1 MLYLFDL
8 DGTLIDS
15 AIGIFAG
22 VRHSL
27 ASVGAESPDDAALRA
42 WIGPPLRV
50 SYAAILGDDKERI
63 EAAVEAYGDRFRD
76 IGWSEHTVYEGM
88 PELIASLA
96 ASGHQLAVVTS
107 KPLPHAEPIIKH
119 LPFGH
124 LFERIYAPGLSTAH
138 SEKATM
144 IAAALA
150 DFEQSPDETIMVG
163 DRLFDM
169 EGAVA
174 NGVRGIGVLW
184 GFGDRAEL
192 ESAGAWMVVEKPEE
206 IARIAT
212 MTRAEA

>member
-1 MLYLFDL
+1 MLFLFDL

-15 AIGIFAG
+15 EIGIFAG

-27 ASVGAESPDDAALRA
+27 ASVGAESPDDTALRA

-50 SYAAILGDDKERI
+50 SYAAILGDDNDRI
-63 EAAVEAYGDRFRD
+63 EAAVAAYGDRFRD
-76 IGWSEHTVYEGM
+76 IGWSEHTVYDGI
-88 PELIASLA
+88 PDVIAALA
-96 ASGHQLAVVTS
+96 AAGHRLAVVTS
-107 KPLPHAEPIIKH
+107 KPLPHAEPIVTH

-124 LFERIYAPGLSTAH
+124 LFDRIYAPDLSTAH

-150 DFEQSPDETIMVG
+150 DFGQSPDDTIMVG

-174 NGVRGIGVLW
+174 NGVRGVGVLW
-184 GFGDRAEL
+184 GFGDRDEL
-192 ESAGAWMVVEKPEE
+192 EGAGAWKVVSQPGELVELAGAS
-206 IARIAT
+206 ARPA
-212 MTRAEA
+212 

>member
-1 MLYLFDL
+1 MLFLFDL

-15 AIGIFAG
+15 EIGIFAG

-27 ASVGAESPDDAALRA
+27 AAVGAEAPDDAALRS
-42 WIGPPLRV
+42 WVGPPLRV
-50 SYAAILGDDKERI
+50 SYAAILGDDSERI
-63 EAAVEAYGDRFRD
+63 EAAVAAYGDRFRD
-76 IGWSEHTVYEGM
+76 VGWSEHTVYEGI

-96 ASGHQLAVVTS
+96 GAGHRLAVVTS
-107 KPLPHAEPIIKH
+107 KPLPHAGPIIAH

-124 LFERIYAPGLSTAH
+124 MFERVYAPDLSTSH

-150 DFEQSPDETIMVG
+150 DFGQAPEDSVMIG
-163 DRLFDM
+163 DRLYDM

-184 GFGDRAEL
+184 GFGAREEL
-192 ESAGAWMVVEKPEE
+192 ERAGAWKVVGKPAD
-206 IARIAT
+206 IAAVT
-212 MTRAEA
+212 EAVMTP